1 MFENT
6 MHSLLSSC
14 KIWYIYTHVNGK
26 NAIIHNCGFLQYI
39 FCILSC
45 SYIILLNISKYHLN
59 WKLFEKTKL
68 SFKKKS
74 RKDTRRL
81 LEDLWWGIKFSEK
94 KSGKNFCQNWW
105 GKPRKSR
112 RILFS
117 KIFDH
122 PNSVRTLLHSTF
134 FGKFLVQCCCCF
146 FFFDI
151 IQNNMRISVLHV
163 QWDIHQTI
171 CNSVISQLNFQ

>member
-1 MFENT
+1 MW
-6 MHSLLSSC
+6 LS
-14 KIWYIYTHVNGK
+14 
-26 NAIIHNCGFLQYI
+26 AIC

-68 SFKKKS
+68 SFKKKL

-81 LEDLWWGIKFSEK
+81 LEDLWWSIKFSEK
-94 KSGKNFCQNWW
+94 KSGKKFYQNWR
-105 GKPRKSR
+105 GKPKKSR
-112 RILFS
+112 RILLS

-146 FFFDI
+146 FFFWYHPE
-151 IQNNMRISVLHV
+151 QYANFCVTCSVRYTSNYMQFSYLA
-163 QWDIHQTI
+163 T
-171 CNSVISQLNFQ
+171 

>member
-1 MFENT
+1 M
-6 MHSLLSSC
+6 
-14 KIWYIYTHVNGK
+14 
-26 NAIIHNCGFLQYI
+26 
-39 FCILSC
+39 
-45 SYIILLNISKYHLN
+45 NISKYHLN

-94 KSGKNFCQNWW
+94 KSGKKFCQNWW

-146 FFFDI
+146 VFLISSRTICEFLCYMFSEI
-151 IQNNMRISVLHV
+151 YIKLYAIQLSRNLIFSSNSGFLSIGKV
-163 QWDIHQTI
+163 
-171 CNSVISQLNFQ
+171 CNSVDLRRSCLYNPKGNATPSRNINP